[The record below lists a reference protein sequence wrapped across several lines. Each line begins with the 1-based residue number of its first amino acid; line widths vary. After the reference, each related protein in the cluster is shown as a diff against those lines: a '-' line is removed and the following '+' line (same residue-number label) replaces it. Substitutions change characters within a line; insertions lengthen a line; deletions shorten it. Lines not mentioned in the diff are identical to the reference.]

1 MDVLRKTVDQ
11 FLEVGIK
18 DIVILSQGA
27 LENTIFY
34 DDLIKAT
41 YEDPYDYFKYNG
53 KKYRVAT
60 CITFK
65 GLEADGIIL
74 LNLNR
79 NSFTGERGKEF
90 YVGTSRAKCKLD
102 MICTLQDNEY
112 ETIVSQID
120 KGALG
125 GSKSKV
131 ALRKIF
137 GNLFSMYVVIED

>member
-1 MDVLRKTVDQ
+1 M
-11 FLEVGIK
+11 
-18 DIVILSQGA
+18 
-27 LENTIFY
+27 
-34 DDLIKAT
+34 
-41 YEDPYDYFKYNG
+41 
-53 KKYRVAT
+53 AT

-74 LNLNR
+74 LNLSGK
-79 NSFTGERGKEF
+79 SFTGERGKEF

-102 MICTLQDNEY
+102 MICTLQDYEY
-112 ETIVSQID
+112 ETVVSQID

-137 GNLFSMYVVIED
+137 GNLFSMDVVIED

>member
-1 MDVLRKTVDQ
+1 MDVLRRTIAQ

-27 LENTIFY
+27 LENTFFY
-34 DDLIKAT
+34 DELIKAT

-60 CITFK
+60 CTTFK

-74 LNLNR
+74 LNLSGK
-79 NSFTGERGKEF
+79 SFTGERGKES

-102 MICTLQDNEY
+102 MICTLQDDEY
-112 ETIVSQID
+112 ETVVSQID

-125 GSKSKV
+125 GSKSKA

-137 GNLFSMYVVIED
+137 GNLFSMDVLIEE